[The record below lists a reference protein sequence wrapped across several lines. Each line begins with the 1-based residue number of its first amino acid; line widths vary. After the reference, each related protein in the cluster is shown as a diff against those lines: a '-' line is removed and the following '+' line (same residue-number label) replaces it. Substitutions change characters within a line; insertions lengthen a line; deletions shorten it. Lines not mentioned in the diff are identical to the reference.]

1 MQYIIS
7 QANGVPVVAI
17 LQTYAS
23 DSNPTPISTSQLDLD
38 IYTALDN
45 GSNGYELFR
54 YGLMPA
60 NFTGYESPLI
70 VTTVT
75 PGKNAVNVPDNQIIK
90 ITFSESIESGSM
102 WIVLQNSSGV
112 TIPITTSINGNI
124 LTITPESLL
133 ANGN

>member
-1 MQYIIS
+1 M
-7 QANGVPVVAI
+7 
-17 LQTYAS
+17 
-23 DSNPTPISTSQLDLD
+23 
-38 IYTALDN
+38 AL
-45 GSNGYELFR
+45 NGYELFR

-102 WIVLQNSSGV
+102 WIVDFKTVQELQY
-112 TIPITTSINGNI
+112 P
-124 LTITPESLL
+124 
-133 ANGN
+133 